1 MSHRAQRIL
10 NQVVALLHRTEWSAD
25 TTEAIAALLRA
36 EGFVIL
42 DLDEVTE
49 AEEQAMQRDLRERA

>member
-10 NQVVALLHRTEWSAD
+10 NQVVDLLNGQEWSAD
-25 TTEAIAALLRA
+25 TVEDISTLLRA
-36 EGFVIL
+36 WGFTIL

-49 AEEQAMQRDLRERA
+49 ADEQAMQRDLQERA